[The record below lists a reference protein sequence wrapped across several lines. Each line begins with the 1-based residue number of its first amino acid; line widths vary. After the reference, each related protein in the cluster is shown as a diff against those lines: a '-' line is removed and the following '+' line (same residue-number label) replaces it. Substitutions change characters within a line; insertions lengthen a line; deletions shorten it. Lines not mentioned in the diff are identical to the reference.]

1 MDNMEDAVDD
11 RITGLTRRFDEQSAL
26 ITALSSRVGFLED
39 ELRDMDRRL
48 ARAGRRPPTPVPGP
62 PPVVIDLTDLSD
74 DEEDEGIMVEDDEES
89 LIGGPI
95 EDVVQIRQE
104 TPPSQEL
111 LEALRLTPI
120 RDEDNT
126 EYNRE
131 ADLLVRAGLALPG
144 MKILWSIIR
153 YRVFLMISLCC
164 LICREWWENGV
175 LIMNVLKLVVVGKGT
190 LSCEEI
196 VIGKNGKNKA

>member
-1 MDNMEDAVDD
+1 MDNVEDAIDE
-11 RITGLTRRFDEQSAL
+11 RITGLTRRFDEQNAL

-39 ELRDMDRRL
+39 ELQDMDRRL

-74 DEEDEGIMVEDDEES
+74 DEEDKS
-89 LIGGPI
+89 LLVDHKEMIGGPL
-95 EDVVQIRQE
+95 DLGGVQIRQE

-120 RDEDNT
+120 RDEDNA

-131 ADLLVRAGLALPG
+131 ADLLVRAGLALPE
-144 MKILWSIIR
+144 
-153 YRVFLMISLCC
+153 Y
-164 LICREWWENGV
+164 EDPPEYY
-175 LIMNVLKLVVVGKGT
+175 
-190 LSCEEI
+190 
-196 VIGKNGKNKA
+196 

>member
-1 MDNMEDAVDD
+1 MDNVEDAIDD
-11 RITGLTRRFDEQSAL
+11 RITSLTRRFDEQNAL
-26 ITALSSRVGFLED
+26 RVALSSRVGFLED
-39 ELRDMDRRL
+39 ELIDMDRCL

-95 EDVVQIRQE
+95 EEDGVQIRQE
-104 TPPSQEL
+104 TPPRQEL
-111 LEALRLTPI
+111 LEALRLTLI

-131 ADLLVRAGLALPG
+131 ADFTGGEGLW
-144 MKILWSIIR
+144 KQ
-153 YRVFLMISLCC
+153 
-164 LICREWWENGV
+164 
-175 LIMNVLKLVVVGKGT
+175 VGT
-190 LSCEEI
+190 CQEH
-196 VIGKNGKNKA
+196 